1 MAPREVYSIK
11 KPWFREARS
20 SRWRQK
26 PRHFLGSGV
35 KCVRLKTSASCVV
48 FNRRDAPTPCNAA
61 SGAAAGENGAQEL
74 NVGLGGVW
82 GVRQGWVR
90 TSESW
95 SAPAPAPGLQSP
107 GPAFSSL
114 SFKDRVLNAQGH
126 PRVAASVRPV
136 HPASGGA
143 SPARIRA
150 REHCRPAGPAANP

>member
-1 MAPREVYSIK
+1 MCEDGWAHCLHPPPPIQEGMAPREVYSIK

-82 GVRQGWVR
+82 GSGR
-90 TSESW
+90 
-95 SAPAPAPGLQSP
+95 AGLGRPSR
-107 GPAFSSL
+107 G
-114 SFKDRVLNAQGH
+114 VLPPQ
-126 PRVAASVRPV
+126 PRVFRVQAPLSLL
-136 HPASGGA
+136 SLLK
-143 SPARIRA
+143 I
-150 REHCRPAGPAANP
+150 EF